1 MSQSTIE
8 RLVEDPASAAKV
20 TSVHADVVQIPL
32 KKTYSMGGQDFSGW
46 DYYGLVVRVRTE
58 DGIEGV
64 SEVFVTPGWYGPDTP
79 GSCQYLLEHVYGPA
93 MIGECVFE
101 TAKLLQKM
109 DRLWMHNL
117 WSKAVLEQ
125 ALFDAAAKSINRPL
139 IDLIGGK
146 VRDRFPLVGGIGT
159 DTPEAMAASAREFV
173 NRGFGTIK
181 LKIGEES
188 KKPTLDVER
197 VRLVREEVGPDVVI
211 RVDANGVFG
220 ADVQAAI
227 KLARALEPFD
237 LDHFEQ
243 PLSADCIEGMARI
256 REAVDVP
263 LMADESVHSLRDAIA
278 VVQAGAA
285 DIVKLKM
292 AKNGGYQKCRD
303 IITICTSAGIGI
315 ELGNGLQTSAASLH
329 ELNLACSNPL
339 VRPAGEF
346 TGPDKLVSD
355 ILEQPM
361 QIVDGDAIL
370 PTGAGIG
377 SGINYEMFNRCRIDV
392 RDALGY
398 SKRGAK

>member
-1 MSQSTIE
+1 MREMGIE
-8 RLVEDPASAAKV
+8 RLVEEPASAARIA
-20 TSVHADVVQIPL
+20 SVHADVVQIPL

-58 DGIEGV
+58 DGVEGV

-79 GSCQYLLEHVYGPA
+79 GSCQFLIALVYGPA
-93 MIGECVFE
+93 MIGESVFD
-101 TAKLLQKM
+101 TAKLIQKM
-109 DRLWMHNL
+109 DQLWMHNL

-125 ALFDAAAKSINRPL
+125 ALFDAAAKTINRPL
-139 IDLIGGK
+139 VDLLGGK

-159 DTPEAMAASAREFV
+159 DSPEGMAASAREFV
-173 NRGFGTIK
+173 DRGFGTVK
-181 LKIGEES
+181 LKIGEVS
-188 KKPTLDVER
+188 KKTALDVDR

-220 ADVQAAI
+220 SDVQAAI

-243 PLSADCIEGMARI
+243 PLSADCIEGMARVRAAI
-256 REAVDVP
+256 DIP
-263 LMADESVHSLRDAIA
+263 LMADESVHSLRDAIG

-303 IITICTSAGIGI
+303 IITVCTSAGIGV

-339 VRPAGEF
+339 VQPAGEF

-355 ILEQPM
+355 ILQEPM
-361 QIVDGDAIL
+361 QIVNGEAIL

-377 SGINYEMFNRCRIDV
+377 SSLDYEAFNACRIDV
-392 RDALGY
+392 KDALGY
-398 SKRGAK
+398 NKRGQ

>member
-1 MSQSTIE
+1 MGQSEIE
-8 RLVEDPASAAKV
+8 RWEDDPASAAKIA
-20 TSVHADVVQIPL
+20 SVHADVVQIPL

-58 DGIEGV
+58 DGVEGV

-79 GSCQYLLEHVYGPA
+79 GSCQFLIELVYGPA
-93 MIGECVFE
+93 MIGESVFD

-109 DRLWMHNL
+109 DQLWMHNL

-125 ALFDAAAKSINRPL
+125 ALFDAAAKTVNRPL
-139 IDLIGGK
+139 VDLMGGK

-159 DTPEAMAASAREFV
+159 DSPEGMAASAREFV
-173 NRGFGTIK
+173 DRGFSTIK
-181 LKIGEES
+181 MKIGDMS
-188 KKPTLDVER
+188 KKTTLDVER
-197 VRLVREEVGPDVVI
+197 VKLVREEVGPDIII
-211 RVDANGVFG
+211 RADANGVFG
-220 ADVQAAI
+220 NDVQAAI

-237 LDHFEQ
+237 LDHLEQ
-243 PLSADCIEGMARI
+243 PLAADCIEGMARI
-256 REAVDVP
+256 RESIDIP

-278 VVQAGAA
+278 VVKAGAA

-303 IITICTSAGIGI
+303 IITVCTSAGIAI

-329 ELNLACSNPL
+329 ELNLACSNAL
-339 VRPAGEF
+339 VQPAGEF

-355 ILEQPM
+355 ILQQPM
-361 QIVDGDAIL
+361 QIVNGEAIL

-377 SGINYEMFNRCRIDV
+377 SGLDYDAFNACRIEV

-398 SKRGAK
+398 NK

>member
-1 MSQSTIE
+1 MGQSEIE
-8 RLVEDPASAAKV
+8 RWEDDPASAAKIA
-20 TSVHADVVQIPL
+20 SVHADVVQIPL

-46 DYYGLVVRVRTE
+46 DYYGMVVRVRTE
-58 DGIEGV
+58 DGVEGV

-79 GSCQYLLEHVYGPA
+79 GSCQFLIELVYGPA
-93 MIGECVFE
+93 MIGESVFD

-109 DRLWMHNL
+109 DQLWMHNL

-125 ALFDAAAKSINRPL
+125 ALFDAAAKTVNRPL
-139 IDLIGGK
+139 VDLMGGK

-159 DTPEAMAASAREFV
+159 DSPEGMAASAREFV
-173 NRGFGTIK
+173 DRGFSTIK
-181 LKIGEES
+181 MKIGDMS
-188 KKPTLDVER
+188 KKTTLDVER
-197 VRLVREEVGPDVVI
+197 VKLVREEVGPDIII
-211 RVDANGVFG
+211 RADANGVFG
-220 ADVQAAI
+220 NDVQAAI

-237 LDHFEQ
+237 LDHLEQ
-243 PLSADCIEGMARI
+243 PLAADCIEGMARI
-256 REAVDVP
+256 RESIDIP

-278 VVQAGAA
+278 VVKAGAA

-303 IITICTSAGIGI
+303 IITVCTSAGIAI

-329 ELNLACSNPL
+329 ELNLACSNAL
-339 VRPAGEF
+339 VQPAGEF

-355 ILEQPM
+355 ILQQPM
-361 QIVDGDAIL
+361 QIVNGEAIL

-377 SGINYEMFNRCRIDV
+377 SGLDYDAFNACRIEV

-398 SKRGAK
+398 NK